1 MGTSLRLVHAICKLG
16 LPLRRFL
23 FWSILA
29 LPIFSTAGFTDK
41 RRNVLVMIG
50 DDAGFESQVY
60 NNTVCKTP
68 NIDALAKRSV
78 TFRNAFTTVSSC
90 SPSRSTI
97 FTGLPQHQNGM
108 FGLHQTFNN
117 FNSFEAVRSLPLL
130 LKKANVRTGII
141 GKKHIGPETVY
152 PFDFSYTE
160 YNCGLFQCGRN
171 ITHMKNLAREF
182 FQGSQNDSRPFFL
195 FMGFYDNH
203 RCPPGGRFG
212 EFCEKFGN
220 GEPGM
225 GIIPDWKPLHYTPE
239 EVAVPYFIQDTPAA
253 RKEIANQYTSISR
266 LDQGVGL
273 ILKELRQAGF
283 EDNTLVI
290 FSSDNGIPFPGAKT
304 NLYSP
309 GMAEPY
315 LVSSPDA
322 PERWGQ
328 LSDALASLLDITPT
342 ALDWLGIDYPTYKIF
357 GPNKVQLTGKSIL
370 PVLKQ
375 EPSTGWDTVF
385 ASHDMHAVTDY
396 YPMRVIQ
403 KKQLKLIHNLWYKM
417 PYPIAGDIFTSYTF
431 KDLLERTR
439 EGTPTGWIRTLKEYY
454 YRAQWELYDLNSDPK
469 ELTNLIDEPAY
480 QDIVKELRQE
490 LLAWLRTTDDPWICS
505 PGAVLVGQACQS
517 LDNGA

>member
-1 MGTSLRLVHAICKLG
+1 MRAQ
-16 LPLRRFL
+16 
-23 FWSILA
+23 LA
-29 LPIFSTAGFTDK
+29 LVNFGPGRKWLGYFEPITECSRVKPKRKQTAYSIQ
-41 RRNVLVMIG
+41 L
-50 DDAGFESQVY
+50 
-60 NNTVCKTP
+60 KT
-68 NIDALAKRSV
+68 SV
-78 TFRNAFTTVSSC
+78 
-90 SPSRSTI
+90 I
-97 FTGLPQHQNGM
+97 
-108 FGLHQTFNN
+108 
-117 FNSFEAVRSLPLL
+117 
-130 LKKANVRTGII
+130 
-141 GKKHIGPETVY
+141 
-152 PFDFSYTE
+152 
-160 YNCGLFQCGRN
+160 
-171 ITHMKNLAREF
+171 
-182 FQGSQNDSRPFFL
+182 
-195 FMGFYDNH
+195 
-203 RCPPGGRFG
+203 
-212 EFCEKFGN
+212 
-220 GEPGM
+220 
-225 GIIPDWKPLHYTPE
+225 
-239 EVAVPYFIQDTPAA
+239 
-253 RKEIANQYTSISR
+253 
-266 LDQGVGL
+266 
-273 ILKELRQAGF
+273 
-283 EDNTLVI
+283 
-290 FSSDNGIPFPGAKT
+290 
-304 NLYSP
+304 P

-505 PGAVLVGQACQS
+505 PGGVLVGQACQS